1 MTLSSFLKS
10 IIYFSLA
17 IIPALAWYVSD
28 STFFPFITGKNFAF
42 RFLIEI
48 SFVAWIILAVHE
60 PAFRPKKSLVFYS
73 YTAFLAVICLAN
85 LFGTNA
91 YFSFFGNYER
101 MEGWFT
107 HLHLFVYF
115 TILYSVYKT
124 SEDWARMWGW
134 FMVGSIAVSSQAIM
148 QLFGQKEFYLI
159 KLLGTKGETFA
170 SFVNQVYPTNMG
182 NALRIDSTLGNS
194 EYYGIY
200 TLFFIFISLMLAV
213 KANKW
218 DFKFWRKTSKQNY
231 FATAM
236 VLISAF
242 VILLERF
249 MLVIANSLLA
259 SNPTTAKSIALV
271 SQAVWYLGIIMLI
284 YFGYN
289 FVKKLVAG
297 EIGSVPLSIFAGLN
311 VILLLFTQQRGS
323 YIGFIGGVFIAILVF
338 VLSDEARKKY
348 KKVTKYL
355 LGTLLAFFVAAGI
368 LFALK
373 DTAAMQNS
381 VILKRIQTIKLTN
394 IALHPINSFNMIR
407 DEKNNYRE
415 LVNYFGE
422 ATIVSR
428 FLNAKMSIQGV
439 SKSFKT
445 LFLGYGQEN
454 YGVVFA
460 ANYDPRM
467 YEQEVWFDRAH
478 DVFMDWLV
486 AGGILGLVAY
496 LALYLTPLYMMWFGS
511 GKKNI
516 QIGEKAL
523 ITGALA
529 AYFIHNIF
537 VFDNLISYIIFIAI
551 LAYVAS
557 LTRVHDNKIENSHK
571 LENNKYIIYGGV
583 AVGTLIAITLF
594 LKTVLFPLMT
604 NLDIISTLRNA
615 PNSYSEIASTTNKN
629 LATFKSA
636 IERNSFGT
644 VEANEQMIQQ
654 VSRLA
659 GIDLGQMQGQEK
671 IDAAT
676 AVNNLKTFSENSF
689 ENLIKEKATARNASY
704 YGSYLRMTNQ
714 YAKSLNYLTI
724 AHNLAERKQLISF
737 EYVAMLA
744 ANNRNAEALEVAKQT
759 YENETTFANAKTL
772 YDNINDF
779 INSTKASTT
788 KSVIKKK

>member
-73 YTAFLAVICLAN
+73 YTAFLAVIFLAN
-85 LFGTNA
+85 LLGANP

-159 KLLGTKGETFA
+159 KLAGAKGEA
-170 SFVNQVYPTNMG
+170 VANFVNQVYPTNMG

-194 EYYGIY
+194 EYYGVY
-200 TLFFIFISLMLAV
+200 TLFFVFISLMLAV
-213 KANKW
+213 RANNW
-218 DFKFWRKTSKQNY
+218 DFKFWKKSSKQNY
-231 FATAM
+231 FAVVM

-259 SNPTTAKSIALV
+259 TNPSVAKSLALV
-271 SQAVWYLGIIMLI
+271 SQVAWYSGVIMLI

-289 FVKKLVAG
+289 FVKKMVTG

-323 YIGFIGGVFIAILVF
+323 YLGFVGGVFVAILVF
-338 VLSDEARKKY
+338 ILSDEARKKY
-348 KKVTKYL
+348 KKASKYL
-355 LGTLLAFFVAAGI
+355 LGLVLVSFVLVGI
-368 LFALK
+368 MFALK
-373 DTAAMQNS
+373 DTTVMQNS

-394 IALHPINSFNMIR
+394 IALHPVDSFNMIR
-407 DEKNNYRE
+407 DEKNNYRD

-428 FLNAKMSIQGV
+428 FLNVKMSIEGV
-439 SKSFKT
+439 SKSVKN

-478 DVFMDWLV
+478 NVFMDWLV

-496 LALYLTPLYMMWFGS
+496 LALYLTPLYMMWFGK
-511 GKKNI
+511 GKKSI

-523 ITGALA
+523 ITGALT

-537 VFDNLISYIIFIAI
+537 VFDNLVSYILFIAM

-557 LTRVHDNKIENSHK
+557 ITRIHDNKIENSHK

-583 AVGTLIAITLF
+583 AIGTLIAIALF

-604 NLDIISTLRNA
+604 NLDIISTLRNS
-615 PNSYSEIASTTNKN
+615 PNSYPEIASITNKN

-636 IERNSFGT
+636 IGRNSFGT

-654 VSRLA
+654 VARLS
-659 GIDLGQMQGQEK
+659 GIDLNQMQGGDK
-671 IDAAT
+671 LKAAT
-676 AVNNLKTFSENSF
+676 AINDLKSFTENSF
-689 ENLIKEKATARNASY
+689 ENLIKENPTARNASY
-704 YGSYLRMTNQ
+704 YGSYLRTTNQ

-724 AHNLAERKQLISF
+724 AHGLAERKQLISF
-737 EYVAMLA
+737 EYAAMLA
-744 ANNRNAEALEVAKQT
+744 ANNRNAEALEIARQT
-759 YENETTFANAKTL
+759 YENEKTF
-772 YDNINDF
+772 
-779 INSTKASTT
+779 TKC
-788 KSVIKKK
+788 

>member
-73 YTAFLAVICLAN
+73 YSAFLAVIFLAN
-85 LFGTNA
+85 LLGANP

-159 KLLGTKGETFA
+159 KLAGAKGEA
-170 SFVNQVYPTNMG
+170 VANFVNQVYPTNMG

-194 EYYGIY
+194 EYYGVY
-200 TLFFIFISLMLAV
+200 TLFFVFISLMLAV
-213 KANKW
+213 RANNW
-218 DFKFWRKTSKQNY
+218 DFKFWKKSSKQNY
-231 FATAM
+231 FAVVM

-249 MLVIANSLLA
+249 MLVMANSLLA
-259 SNPTTAKSIALV
+259 TNPSVAKSLALV
-271 SQAVWYLGIIMLI
+271 SQVAWYSGVIMLI

-289 FVKKLVAG
+289 FVKKMVTG

-323 YIGFIGGVFIAILVF
+323 YLGFVGGVFVAILVF
-338 VLSDEARKKY
+338 ILSDEARKKY
-348 KKVTKYL
+348 KKASKYL
-355 LGTLLAFFVAAGI
+355 LGLVVASFVLVGI
-368 LFALK
+368 MFALK
-373 DTAAMQNS
+373 DTTVMQNS

-394 IALHPINSFNMIR
+394 IALHPVDSFNMIR
-407 DEKNNYRE
+407 DEKNNYRD

-428 FLNAKMSIQGV
+428 FLNVKMSIEGV
-439 SKSFKT
+439 SKSVKN

-478 DVFMDWLV
+478 NVFMDWLV

-496 LALYLTPLYMMWFGS
+496 LALYLTPLYMMWFGK
-511 GKKNI
+511 GKKSI

-523 ITGALA
+523 ITGALT

-537 VFDNLISYIIFIAI
+537 VFDNLVSYILFIAM

-557 LTRVHDNKIENSHK
+557 ITRIHDNKIENSHK

-583 AVGTLIAITLF
+583 AIGTLIAIALF

-604 NLDIISTLRNA
+604 NLDIISTLRNS
-615 PNSYSEIASTTNKN
+615 PNSYPEIASITNKN

-636 IERNSFGT
+636 ISRNSFGT

-654 VSRLA
+654 VARLS
-659 GIDLGQMQGQEK
+659 GIDLNQMQGDDK
-671 IDAAT
+671 LKAAT
-676 AVNNLKTFSENSF
+676 AINDLKSFTENSF
-689 ENLIKEKATARNASY
+689 ENLIKENPTARNASY
-704 YGSYLRMTNQ
+704 YGSYLRTTNQ
-714 YAKSLNYLTI
+714 YAKSLNYLTV
-724 AHNLAERKQLISF
+724 AHSLAERKQLISF
-737 EYVAMLA
+737 EYAAMLA
-744 ANNRNAEALEVAKQT
+744 ANNRNAEALEIARQT
-759 YENETTFANAKTL
+759 YENEKTFTNAKTL
-772 YDNINDF
+772 YDNINSF
-779 INSTKASTT
+779 INTQKP
-788 KSVIKKK
+788 VLKK